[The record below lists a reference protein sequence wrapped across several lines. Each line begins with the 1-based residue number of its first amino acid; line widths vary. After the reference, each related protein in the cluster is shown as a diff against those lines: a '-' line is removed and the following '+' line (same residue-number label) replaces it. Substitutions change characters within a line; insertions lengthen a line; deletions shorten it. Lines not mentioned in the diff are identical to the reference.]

1 MTFVVNGI
9 QQKTNTTTPLQLLVV
24 NDSALL
30 VRKVLEKYNILV
42 LSIKDYTQD
51 PKLFGDVRA
60 KIKRWFDGITVITNH
75 TDIPSACEFFLTI
88 GLDILALN
96 SFSKPIPEDDVKTVL
111 EQTAKKLDAM
121 KEQQQWVIQAKQEQE
136 KRIYSDP
143 RLAGAQQVADRIFV
157 HTEEIMKTIDSLIP
171 AQEVKKLLSMEED
184 LKKLKLGNNYE
195 KIRDLAV
202 QIMHIMQSR
211 EDIYFNAQEAH
222 AQTLLPD
229 SVVTDVDLAKEEVRK
244 LYTSKM
250 KDLGGW
256 LSWLKDDYAVFG
268 NASLI
273 RKFFQKDMIH
283 QLAQP
288 QKWLY
293 YLYDLIGVCVGL
305 LLSLTGFWMIYNML
319 RSGIENL
326 TPMRTQITK
335 LGILW
340 LLLFAGSFLKKKNI
354 GNLILVYGL
363 TILAYWLI
371 TSVIIANF
379 AL

>member
-1 MTFVVNGI
+1 M
-9 QQKTNTTTPLQLLVV
+9 K
-24 NDSALL
+24 
-30 VRKVLEKYNILV
+30 NI
-42 LSIKDYTQD
+42 
-51 PKLFGDVRA
+51 
-60 KIKRWFDGITVITNH
+60 
-75 TDIPSACEFFLTI
+75 
-88 GLDILALN
+88 
-96 SFSKPIPEDDVKTVL
+96 
-111 EQTAKKLDAM
+111 
-121 KEQQQWVIQAKQEQE
+121 
-136 KRIYSDP
+136 
-143 RLAGAQQVADRIFV
+143 
-157 HTEEIMKTIDSLIP
+157 
-171 AQEVKKLLSMEED
+171 
-184 LKKLKLGNNYE
+184 
-195 KIRDLAV
+195 
-202 QIMHIMQSR
+202 
-211 EDIYFNAQEAH
+211 
-222 AQTLLPD
+222 
-229 SVVTDVDLAKEEVRK
+229 
-244 LYTSKM
+244 
-250 KDLGGW
+250 GGW

-319 RSGIENL
+319 RSGIDNL

-363 TILAYWLI
+363 TILAYRLL